1 MSSAEANK
9 RSNDASINDRA
20 PDSHSHS
27 HSHSHSFISNLKRF
41 NIDPSSKYK
50 HYGHQSLL
58 NATAVESLMAGEPQS
73 PSPQQEHPP
82 ATDSARLVI
91 DESLSQML
99 GIPPQILSADSVW
112 PYTLETLTEV
122 IRYKT
127 EQERTRQEA
136 IKHDYTVAAL
146 ELLRLARSM
155 NYTGEALSSLF
166 GDSATLETLAAKLD
180 KLRRHEAMH
189 DMLAEALPSG
199 LPSDNSSKRRSSD
212 PRTHHTQLPSFT
224 ETTQSIKPQA
234 SCPNSITTRSP
245 SRLPPLT
252 HRRVRSDT
260 SDQAESKDHDLSTSS
275 QTPRSVGPHQGPA
288 YLQQSLPGP
297 AEHTPKQNRSP
308 QTSSQQAPLHTPQM
322 GPIQSHR
329 SSPGTA
335 YPGYYHPDSKTNGR
349 SGNLGSPYNLKY
361 PTIVYS
367 GPFNSQ
373 YLPPQQHY
381 QYFVSPPPPPG
392 APASGPPP
400 GHYLVPSMP
409 GQIMAPFAQLPE
421 DHRREDV
428 EDNSPGHGT
437 KRHRSN
443 NSGKTSSINF
453 MITTPKNP
461 PAKKYNNSKGNT

>member
-1 MSSAEANK
+1 MSAAEANN

-27 HSHSHSFISNLKRF
+27 HSHSFINNLKRF

-73 PSPQQEHPP
+73 PSPHQEQPP
-82 ATDSARLVI
+82 ASDSARIVI

-99 GIPPQILSADSVW
+99 GIPPQIVSADSVW
-112 PYTLETLTEV
+112 PYTLDTLIEV

-136 IKHDYTVAAL
+136 LKHDYTVAAL

-155 NYTGEALSSLF
+155 NITGEALSGLF
-166 GDSATLETLAAKLD
+166 GDSVESLAAKLD
-180 KLRRHEAMH
+180 KLRRHEMH
-189 DMLAEALPSG
+189 EMLAEALPSG
-199 LPSDNSSKRRSSD
+199 LGSDNSSKRRSSD
-212 PRTHHTQLPSFT
+212 PRHHTQLPSFT
-224 ETTQSIKPQA
+224 ETTQSIKPHA
-234 SCPNSITTRSP
+234 SRPSSIPTRSP
-245 SRLPPLT
+245 SRLPPLV
-252 HRRVRSDT
+252 HRRVKSDT
-260 SDQAESKDHDLSTSS
+260 SDQAETKDHDLSTLS
-275 QTPRSVGPHQGPA
+275 QTPRSLGPHQNPA

-297 AEHTPKQNRSP
+297 VAQTPKQNRSP
-308 QTSSQQAPLHTPQM
+308 QTSNQQAPHQTPQL

-329 SSPGTA
+329 SSPGSA
-335 YPGYYHPDSKTNGR
+335 YPGYYHLETKPNGR
-349 SGNLGSPYNLKY
+349 SGTLGSPYNLKY

-381 QYFVSPPPPPG
+381 QYFVSPPPPPPG
-392 APASGPPP
+392 APASGPPPP

-409 GQIMAPFAQLPE
+409 GQIMPPFAPE

-428 EDNSPGHGT
+428 EDTSPGHGT

>member
-1 MSSAEANK
+1 MSAAEANK

-20 PDSHSHS
+20 PGSHSHT
-27 HSHSHSFISNLKRF
+27 HSQSFISNLKRF

-58 NATAVESLMAGEPQS
+58 NATAVESLMAGDPQS
-73 PSPQQEHPP
+73 PSPEHPP
-82 ATDSARLVI
+82 STDSARLVI

-112 PYTLETLTEV
+112 PYTPETLTEV

-127 EQERTRQEA
+127 EQEKTRQEA
-136 IKHDYTVAAL
+136 IKHDYTVAAV

-155 NYTGEALSSLF
+155 NITGEALSSLF
-166 GDSATLETLAAKLD
+166 GDSATLESLAAKLD

-189 DMLAEALPSG
+189 EMMAESIP
-199 LPSDNSSKRRSSD
+199 RRSSD
-212 PRTHHTQLPSFT
+212 PRSHHTQLPSFT
-224 ETTQSIKPQA
+224 QTTESIKPQGSRA
-234 SCPNSITTRSP
+234 NSIYTRSP

-252 HRRVRSDT
+252 HRRVRSDA
-260 SDQAESKDHDLSTSS
+260 SDQVETKDHDLSTSS
-275 QTPRSVGPHQGPA
+275 QTPKSV
-288 YLQQSLPGP
+288 QQNLPGP
-297 AEHTPKQNRSP
+297 IEQTPKQNRSP
-308 QTSSQQAPLHTPQM
+308 QTSNQQAPHHTPQM

-329 SSPGTA
+329 SSPGSA
-335 YPGYYHPDSKTNGR
+335 YPAYKTNGR
-349 SGNLGSPYNLKY
+349 GNLGSPYNLKY

-409 GQIMAPFAQLPE
+409 GQIIPPFAQLPE
-421 DHRREDV
+421 DHRREDL